1 MHSPDPHSSGPL
13 AYALERW
20 RSLRTKCVWPDDI
33 HDPSP
38 PSVPIMPTC
47 CAAAWPRCNLISRC
61 SGQFQSDP
69 LRDLET
75 ASALCSGK
83 DRRSG
88 PTVSAGAAGCTAP
101 TPRDAI
107 RNQYGSLIS

>member
-61 SGQFQSDP
+61 SGNFNRIP
-69 LRDLET
+69 
-75 ASALCSGK
+75 SGISK
-83 DRRSG
+83 Q
-88 PTVSAGAAGCTAP
+88 PVHCAAGRPPQRAGGECRRGRLHGPYAP
-101 TPRDAI
+101 GRH
-107 RNQYGSLIS
+107 